1 MYDNDNEFITTI
13 EELNDRL
20 KNQISLERTLQKIRE
35 RKSYYDD
42 ETEDWE
48 IELDS
53 QDLDDISDYLNE
65 YESIAEDFEN
75 EVNDYFLEESELR
88 SRLDSCREAK
98 EKLAEIAN
106 RIEDIITLDYIYSEL
121 CLDYL
126 S

>member
-13 EELNDRL
+13 EELNERL

-121 CLDYL
+121 YLDYL